1 LQPRG
6 EAGRA
11 SHKPLR
17 ARLNFTVGPQ
27 NKCLFLPLGG
37 SQLDKEELY
46 ERESA
51 NPSQHINIRN
61 GKSGGDY
68 YKYNEPS
75 SDGSEIGRKI
85 HEEKLAK
92 DRQAILQK
100 MAEAKQKMA
109 EAEQLELKLAAQAKA
124 ERDAKRDARK
134 QAKIEEQKAARLAEI
149 EWRIKSRRCI
159 ICGQHFGLFETK
171 VKVTLVEVGVSQAGT
186 SITHQ
191 RCYAKGHYIKY
202 TLR

>member
-1 LQPRG
+1 M
-6 EAGRA
+6 
-11 SHKPLR
+11 
-17 ARLNFTVGPQ
+17 
-27 NKCLFLPLGG
+27 
-37 SQLDKEELY
+37 DKEELY

-75 SDGSEIGRKI
+75 SGGSEIGCKI

-100 MAEAKQKMA
+100 VAEAKQKVA
-109 EAEQLELKLAAQAKA
+109 EAEQLELQLAAQAKA
-124 ERDAKRDARK
+124 ERDAKRNARK

-149 EWRIKSRRCI
+149 ERRIKSRRCV
-159 ICGQHFGLFETK
+159 ICGQHFGWFETK
-171 VKVTLVEVGVSQAGT
+171 VEVTVGVTLVTVDVSQAGT
-186 SITHQ
+186 AITHQ
-191 RCYAKGHYIKY
+191 RCYAKSRCIEYSCDALNY
-202 TLR
+202 TVG